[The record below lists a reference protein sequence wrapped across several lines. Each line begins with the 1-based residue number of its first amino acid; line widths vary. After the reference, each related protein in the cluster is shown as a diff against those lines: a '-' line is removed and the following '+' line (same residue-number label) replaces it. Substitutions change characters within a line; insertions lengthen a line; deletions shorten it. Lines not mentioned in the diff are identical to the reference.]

1 MLHLR
6 QNVKRVYTFI
16 THEQISPSGKQSKI
30 FHVSGSDMPCEVW
43 VLVGSVRA
51 VRTLKRP
58 HPRVCP
64 HVSLQVPRPSKDL
77 PAQGTLVAPG
87 APGVG
92 RGQSE
97 GWPGAPRD
105 HLSTPVYTH
114 DWQLSLLPL
123 QHTNLLSVL
132 DAFHFQQSINQTALP
147 HLLNKTNIYFHIY
160 IYVNSPNMPLT
171 NYHFNINIP
180 STFCPPV

>member
-1 MLHLR
+1 MLQLG
-6 QNVKRVYTFI
+6 QNVKRVCTFI
-16 THEQISPSGKQSKI
+16 THDQIFPSSKQSKV
-30 FHVSGSDMPCEVW
+30 FQVSGSDMPCEVW

-58 HPRVCP
+58 HPCVCP
-64 HVSLQVPRPSKDL
+64 HVSLQVPCPSKDL
-77 PAQGTLVAPG
+77 PAQSTLVAPG

-114 DWQLSLLPL
+114 AWQLSLLPL

-132 DAFHFQQSINQTALP
+132 NAFHFGQSIKQHHHN
-147 HLLNKTNIYFHIY
+147 
-160 IYVNSPNMPLT
+160 
-171 NYHFNINIP
+171 
-180 STFCPPV
+180 C